1 MANALQDRIDTEI
14 IVSSYNSNLFVQK
27 IKENNL
33 KYKKLNIRSLS
44 RNKKNIFLY
53 IINFIPELVFLTLY
67 FKRNQFDIIHV
78 SGGAWQIKGVLS
90 GWFARRKIIWH
101 LNDTSMPGF
110 ILWVLKI
117 LSALPDAFI
126 FSSENTKKY
135 YADKISKSSYLYEVI
150 HPPVN
155 TSRYCDENI
164 AIEPSFKKI
173 IKDKIVIGTVA
184 NINPIKGIDVFVK
197 MVAELNKVRNDFLF
211 VVVGKVYENQ
221 ISYYQKCLD
230 QITNNKIN
238 NITFILD
245 VFDVRSHLKSFD
257 IFVCTSF
264 SESGPIT
271 LFEALSMSKPVV
283 TTKVGDVADF
293 VIENKNGAIVEP
305 GDYMSMAEKVIN
317 ILNNKSVIPR
327 YKQKS
332 REIAISKLDV
342 INCAEKH
349 LQIYSD
355 VMKNAAV

>member
-238 NITFILD
+238 NNTFKKTILEGQIN
-245 VFDVRSHLKSFD
+245 LKYIAFLSPYQ
-257 IFVCTSF
+257 VC
-264 SESGPIT
+264 P
-271 LFEALSMSKPVV
+271 
-283 TTKVGDVADF
+283 
-293 VIENKNGAIVEP
+293 
-305 GDYMSMAEKVIN
+305 EKW
-317 ILNNKSVIPR
+317 
-327 YKQKS
+327 
-332 REIAISKLDV
+332 AACISKIKTEEDRENN
-342 INCAEKH
+342 IE
-349 LQIYSD
+349 YSD
-355 VMKNAAV
+355 IYKCKKCGESKSKVTQKQTRCADEPPTTFVKCLVCGNAFKFC